1 MNDDLRGFTTLVSHL
16 VLLWICSGSGESITL
31 LRSTLA
37 KSQLRTTP
45 PPFLLDCLCDSIS
58 CSGFVTVVYSLCL
71 DQSAV
76 TGEHT
81 CMLLKPLK
89 NDELEVNESEEL
101 GFFAPFYKGLLIL

>member
-1 MNDDLRGFTTLVSHL
+1 M
-16 VLLWICSGSGESITL
+16 
-31 LRSTLA
+31 
-37 KSQLRTTP
+37 
-45 PPFLLDCLCDSIS
+45 
-58 CSGFVTVVYSLCL
+58 VYSLCL

-81 CMLLKPLK
+81 SMLLKPLK

>member
-1 MNDDLRGFTTLVSHL
+1 MNDDPRGSTTLVSPL
-16 VLLWICSGSGESITL
+16 VLLWTYSGFGESII
-31 LRSTLA
+31 LRLSTLA
-37 KSQLRTTP
+37 KSQLRIP
-45 PPFLLDCLCDSIS
+45 PSSLLDCLYDSIS

-81 CMLLKPLK
+81 SMLLKPLK